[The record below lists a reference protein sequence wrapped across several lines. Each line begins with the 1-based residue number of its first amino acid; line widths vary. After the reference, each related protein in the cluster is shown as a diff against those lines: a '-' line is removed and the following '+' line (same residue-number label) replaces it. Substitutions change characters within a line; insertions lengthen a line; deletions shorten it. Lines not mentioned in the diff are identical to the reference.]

1 MFCCGKIW
9 GFQATKTWFD
19 FVGFDVRVKPSTLDS
34 NLKSGEDRWT
44 IKGKTSEY
52 NRSKPSETEWNII
65 NINELKTLPYLWDS
79 NLNIIETRSF
89 KNLWAWSPKCLQK
102 KHLYKFFELT
112 KHAHNCTKE
121 NASIPMAFKP
131 KFDNINHF
139 KSINFEPQ
147 DL

>member
-1 MFCCGKIW
+1 MRF
-9 GFQATKTWFD
+9 
-19 FVGFDVRVKPSTLDS
+19 KPQYHTNEKLQKSMG
-34 NLKSGEDRWT
+34 LKPQMLT
-44 IKGKTSEY
+44 
-52 NRSKPSETEWNII
+52 
-65 NINELKTLPYLWDS
+65 
-79 NLNIIETRSF
+79 
-89 KNLWAWSPKCLQK
+89 K
-102 KHLYKFFELT
+102 KHLYKFFELI